1 VESESHWLWLFNAE
15 TGKLSIKL
23 NEDSV
28 FETPYKPS
36 QLVNIHFSE
45 QLMDIEDATTFQKV
59 SEVLESYP
67 SNKIP
72 CTPCSAALNA
82 TAWSRFG
89 RPQMPQSW
97 HFQKSDI
104 NEWPAERTLCELN
117 SGFDQGLFLILD
129 ADDEFATCLLL
140 SDGMQ
145 LSAIKSL
152 KQFYVIKVTLNRL
165 LPATVDLAMSAQSN
179 WNQQLA

>member
-1 VESESHWLWLFNAE
+1 MESESHWLWLFNTE
-15 TGKLSIKL
+15 KGKLCVKL
-23 NEDSV
+23 NEADV

-59 SEVLESYP
+59 SEVLESCP
-67 SNKIP
+67 ADKIP
-72 CTPCSAALNA
+72 CEPAEAALNA
-82 TAWSRFG
+82 AAWERFG
-89 RPQMPQSW
+89 KPQMPQSW

-104 NEWPAERTLCELN
+104 TEWPAERSLCELN
-117 SGFDQGLFLILD
+117 SGFDQGLFLILE

-140 SDGMQ
+140 NKGMQ

-152 KQFYVIKVTLNRL
+152 RQYHVIKVTLNRL

-179 WNQQLA
+179 WGQQLA

>member
-1 VESESHWLWLFNAE
+1 MESESHWLWLFNTE
-15 TGKLSIKL
+15 SGKLSVKL
-23 NEDSV
+23 SAVDV
-28 FETPYKPS
+28 FDTPYKPN

-45 QLMDIEDATTFQKV
+45 QPMDIEDATTFQKV

-67 SNKIP
+67 ADKIP
-72 CTPCSAALNA
+72 CEPGNAALNA
-82 TAWSRFG
+82 TAWDRFG
-89 RPQMPQSW
+89 KPQMPQSW

-104 NEWPAERTLCELN
+104 SEWPVERSLCELN

-129 ADDEFATCLLL
+129 ADDEFATCMLL
-140 SDGMQ
+140 SQGMQ

-152 KQFYVIKVTLNRL
+152 HQYQVIKVTLNRL

-179 WNQQLA
+179 WGQQLA

>member
-1 VESESHWLWLFNAE
+1 MESESHWLWLFDTE
-15 TGKLSIKL
+15 KGKLSVRL
-23 NEDSV
+23 SDSDV

-45 QLMDIEDATTFQKV
+45 QLMDIEDATTFQKI

-67 SNKIP
+67 AEKIP
-72 CTPCSAALNA
+72 CEPSNAALNA
-82 TAWSRFG
+82 AAWSRFG

-104 NEWPAERTLCELN
+104 TEWPLERSLCELN
-117 SGFDQGLFLILD
+117 SGFDQGMFLILD
-129 ADDEFATCLLL
+129 TDDEFATCMLLNE
-140 SDGMQ
+140 GMQ

-152 KQFYVIKVTLNRL
+152 RQYYVIKVTLNRL
-165 LPATVDLAMSAQSN
+165 LPATVDLAMSTQSN
-179 WNQQLA
+179 WGQQLA